1 MARRAGGRQR
11 GGQED
16 WQEDPGYRQRRPR
29 RSGGNEGLWIALGAA
44 LILGVVLLLIL
55 TGGESEEETQESAR
69 AALEQLFGYC
79 MDGNVAEGIQMVEA
93 SEILR
98 VHTPEI
104 AKNWATYSE
113 EKQMEYRQQAFG
125 MIRRLVLPNR
135 DAKGRILRGNDLGIQ
150 NKSEIPALFLNA
162 TYRVHE
168 AGKRVDIRFER
179 NTYPWTAILRRSNT
193 GWILS
198 SLVAPN

>member
-11 GGQED
+11 GEQED

-69 AALEQLFGYC
+69 AALEQLFVYC
-79 MDGNVAEGIQMVEA
+79 LDGNVAEGVQMVEA

-98 VHTPEI
+98 EITPEI
-104 AKNWATYSE
+104 TKNWANFSE
-113 EKQMEYRQQAFG
+113 KKQAEFRAQAFN
-125 MIRRLVLPNR
+125 MVRQRVVPPR
-135 DAKGRILRGNDLGIQ
+135 DIKGRILQGNDLGIQ
-150 NKSEIPALFLNA
+150 SKTEIPGLLINA
-162 TYRVHE
+162 TYRVHD
-168 AGKRVDIRFER
+168 AGKRVDITFER
-179 NTYPWTAILRRSNT
+179 KTYTWTAIMRRSNT

-198 SLVAPN
+198 SLVTPR